1 MEWEWIEE
9 SGSWRMTANGFNVR
23 LYRSRGER
31 PLWMMSARPVLQD
44 EAVGRM
50 PAERAQAAAIFMLS
64 AALRKAAEQFA
75 QRA

>member
-44 EAVGRM
+44 KAVGRM

-64 AALRKAAEQFA
+64 DALRKAAEQFA